1 MADVSAAYS
10 QKMDAG
16 ARIEDMKLNVQS
28 STSGSLTIAGQA
40 CGSTIPCGNVVC
52 SSMKKMVFLM
62 YTWLLTG
69 TYTLAKQSCLV
80 YEAIGVGVN
89 GTYPFS
95 MC

>member
-1 MADVSAAYS
+1 
-10 QKMDAG
+10 
-16 ARIEDMKLNVQS
+16 
-28 STSGSLTIAGQA
+28 
-40 CGSTIPCGNVVC
+40 VVF
-52 SSMKKMVFLM
+52 SIMEKMVVLI
-62 YTWLLTG
+62 YIWLLTG